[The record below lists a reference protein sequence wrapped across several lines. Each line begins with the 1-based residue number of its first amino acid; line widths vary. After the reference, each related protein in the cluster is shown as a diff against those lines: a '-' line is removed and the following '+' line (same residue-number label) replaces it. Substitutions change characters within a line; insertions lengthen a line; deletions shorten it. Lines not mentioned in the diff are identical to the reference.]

1 MRRSKL
7 RSLSTVVA
15 VLIICCLAACSQPEE
30 KPKPEPDFSNAEY
43 IADLATLE
51 CYSHNVAKLSE
62 AGSWFFN
69 MGYRKLWYE
78 YDGTVRVGIDAKQ
91 VVISQPDENNVVSIT
106 VPQAQVVGQP
116 DVDEGSIVETVSEK
130 AFFFD
135 SDFSTKAKQ
144 EALVDA
150 QQEMLESISNND
162 TLMAQARQR
171 AKDLLE
177 EYVINV
183 GEVLGET
190 YTVKW
195 VDVE

>member
-1 MRRSKL
+1 MRRTRL
-7 RSLSTVVA
+7 RALSAVVA
-15 VLIICCLAACSQPEE
+15 VLMVCCLAACSQAEE
-30 KPKPEPDFSNAEY
+30 KPKPEPDFSNAAY

-51 CYSHNVAKLSE
+51 CYSHNVAKME
-62 AGSWFFN
+62 NTGSWLLN

-78 YDGTVRVGIDAKQ
+78 YGGTVRIGIDAKK

-116 DVDEGSIVETVSEK
+116 DVDESSIVETVSEK

-135 SDFSTKAKQ
+135 SDFSIEAKQ
-144 EALVDA
+144 EALVEA

-171 AKDLLE
+171 AKDLLQ

-195 VDVE
+195 VDAE

>member
-1 MRRSKL
+1 
-7 RSLSTVVA
+7 
-15 VLIICCLAACSQPEE
+15 
-30 KPKPEPDFSNAEY
+30 
-43 IADLATLE
+43 
-51 CYSHNVAKLSE
+51 
-62 AGSWFFN
+62 

-78 YDGTVRVGIDAKQ
+78 YDGTVRVGVDTKQ
-91 VVISQPDENNVVSIT
+91 VFISQPDDNNVVSIT

-116 DVDEGSIVETVSEK
+116 DVDEDSIVETVSEK

-135 SDFSTKAKQ
+135 SDFSTRAKQ

-195 VDVE
+195 VDAE

>member
-1 MRRSKL
+1 M
-7 RSLSTVVA
+7 
-15 VLIICCLAACSQPEE
+15 
-30 KPKPEPDFSNAEY
+30 
-43 IADLATLE
+43 
-51 CYSHNVAKLSE
+51 
-62 AGSWFFN
+62 
-69 MGYRKLWYE
+69 
-78 YDGTVRVGIDAKQ
+78 
-91 VVISQPDENNVVSIT
+91 
-106 VPQAQVVGQP
+106 PQAQVVGQP
-116 DVDEGSIVETVSEK
+116 DVDEDSIVETVSEK

-135 SDFSTKAKQ
+135 SDFSTRAKQ

-150 QQEMLESISNND
+150 QKEMLESISNND

-195 VDVE
+195 VDAE